1 MEKFYLLG
9 LILVALV
16 LFASEKV
23 RADMVAIGVTLAL
36 MISGILTVEE
46 GFLGFA
52 SPAVIT
58 VVAMF
63 VISAALVRTGV
74 ADTLANAILATG
86 TRSLPLLTLMIMLLV
101 GTMSAFMNNI
111 AAVAIL
117 MPMVFALAGRTGQ
130 PVSKLLIPLSFGSL
144 MGGLTTLVGTPP
156 NLLATNAL
164 EQAGFRGFAMFDFL
178 PTGLAVMAVGLLYML
193 FIGARTIPEREPVG
207 RANGE
212 QPLRRYVTEV
222 EVPEHSS
229 MVGKSVSEARLRD
242 RLGLVVGRL
251 HRRYRKEREE
261 GPLDRPWLAFGR
273 YGREEDVDTYSFVPW
288 PETVIEAGD
297 HLQLEGNPA
306 LLLQKQGPKFLELVG
321 SQMSESE
328 PDEGMGQLGEVAIAP
343 TSGAVGNSLEEAAFN
358 ARYGITVIAVRRSGR
373 EVTERLNTL
382 RLEPGDV
389 LLIRGSSEALAE
401 LAHNPDFLVVNRLE
415 HAERDRRRAKYAMT
429 IMALTVIAAA
439 TGTLHI
445 SVAAMTGMLLM
456 VASGCMPLRELYS
469 HIDWRVIFMIAC
481 MIPLGMAMDDNHT
494 GAASWL
500 AQTTLMLTGQGNPT
514 LVLAVLMLLTVG
526 LTQVM
531 SNAAC
536 VVLVAPIAIAIA
548 QGMSIAP
555 HAFIMGVAIAAS
567 TAFLTPIGHQA
578 NLLVYGVGNYRF
590 GDFARVG
597 GPLTLLIMAVSLFV
611 VPLVWGFH

>member
-1 MEKFYLLG
+1 MDKFYLLG

-23 RADMVAIGVTLAL
+23 RADMVAIGVTLTL
-36 MISGILTVEE
+36 VISGILTVEE
-46 GFLGFA
+46 GFTGFS

-58 VVAMF
+58 VLAMF
-63 VISAALVRTGV
+63 VLSAALVRTGV
-74 ADTLANAILATG
+74 ADSLANAILATG

-156 NLLATNAL
+156 NLLAANAL
-164 EQAGFRGFAMFDFL
+164 EQAGYVGFAMFDFL
-178 PTGLAVMAVGLLYML
+178 PTGLAVMAVGLAYML
-193 FIGARTIPEREPVG
+193 LVGGRTIPEREPAG
-207 RANGE
+207 RAGAE

-222 EVPEHSS
+222 EVPETSS
-229 MVGKSVSEARLRD
+229 LVGKTVSEAKFRD

-251 HRRYRKEREE
+251 HRRYRKDADE
-261 GPLDRPWLAFGR
+261 GPLDRPWLAHGR
-273 YGREEDVDTYSFVPW
+273 YGREEDADTYSFVPW
-288 PETVIEAGD
+288 PETVIVAGD

-321 SQMSESE
+321 SQMSESQ

-343 TSGAVGNSLEEAAFN
+343 TSGAVGHSLEDAAFN
-358 ARYGITVIAVRRSGR
+358 ARYGISVIAVRRSGR

-401 LAHNPDFLVVNRLE
+401 LAHNADFLVVNRLE
-415 HAERDRRRAKYAMT
+415 HAERDRRRAKYAVA
-429 IMALTVIAAA
+429 IMGLTVLAAA

-445 SVAAMTGMLLM
+445 SVAAMTGLLLM
-456 VASGCMPLRELYS
+456 VASGCMPLREVYS

-481 MIPLGMAMDDNHT
+481 MIPLGIAMDDHHT
-494 GAASWL
+494 GAAMWL
-500 AQTTLMLTGQGNPT
+500 AQTTLMLTGEGNPT
-514 LVLAVLMLLTVG
+514 LVLAVLMLLTIG

-548 QGMSIAP
+548 QGMGIAP

-590 GDFARVG
+590 ADFTRVG

-611 VPLVWGFH
+611 VPLVWGF

>member
-36 MISGILTVEE
+36 MIGGVLTVEE

-58 VVAMF
+58 VIAMF
-63 VISAALVRTGV
+63 VLSAALVRTGV
-74 ADTLANAILATG
+74 ADSLANAILATG

-156 NLLATNAL
+156 NLLAANAL
-164 EQAGFRGFAMFDFL
+164 EQAGYPGFAMFDFL
-178 PTGLAVMAVGLLYML
+178 PTGLAVMAVGVAYML
-193 FIGARTIPEREPVG
+193 LMGSRAIPEREPAG
-207 RANGE
+207 RAGGD

-222 EVPEHSS
+222 EIPESS
-229 MVGKSVSEARLRD
+229 SLIGKTVSEAKLRD

-251 HRRYRKEREE
+251 HRRYRKDADE
-261 GPLDRPWLAFGR
+261 GPLDRPWLAHGR

-288 PETVIEAGD
+288 PETVIVAGD

-321 SQMSESE
+321 SQMSESQ

-343 TSGAVGNSLEEAAFN
+343 TSGAVGSSLEEAAFN
-358 ARYGITVIAVRRSGR
+358 SRYGITVIAVRRSGR
-373 EVTERLNTL
+373 EVTERLNFL

-389 LLIRGSSEALAE
+389 LLIRGSAEALAE

-415 HAERDRRRAKYAMT
+415 HAERDRRRAKYAIA
-429 IMALTVIAAA
+429 IMGLTVLAAA

-445 SVAAMTGMLLM
+445 SVAAMTGVLLM
-456 VASGCMPLRELYS
+456 VATGCMPLRELYG

-481 MIPLGMAMDDNHT
+481 MIPLGMAMDDQHT

-500 AQTTLMLTGQGNPT
+500 AQTTLMVTGQGNPT
-514 LVLAVLMLLTVG
+514 LVLAVLMLLTIG

-548 QGMSIAP
+548 QGMGIDP

-590 GDFARVG
+590 ADFTRVG

-611 VPLVWGFH
+611 VPLVWGF

>member
-36 MISGILTVEE
+36 MIGGVLTVEE

-58 VVAMF
+58 VIAMF
-63 VISAALVRTGV
+63 VLSAALVRTGV
-74 ADTLANAILATG
+74 ADSLANAILATG

-156 NLLATNAL
+156 NLLAANAL
-164 EQAGFRGFAMFDFL
+164 EQAGYPGFAMFDFL
-178 PTGLAVMAVGLLYML
+178 PTGLAVMAVGVVYML
-193 FIGARTIPEREPVG
+193 LMGSRTIPEREPAG
-207 RANGE
+207 RAAGE

-222 EVPEHSS
+222 EVPESS
-229 MVGKSVSEARLRD
+229 SLIGKTVSEAKLRD

-251 HRRYRKEREE
+251 HRRYRKDADE
-261 GPLDRPWLAFGR
+261 GPLDRPWLAHGR
-273 YGREEDVDTYSFVPW
+273 YGREEDADTYSFVPW
-288 PETVIEAGD
+288 PETVIVAGD

-321 SQMSESE
+321 SQMSESQ

-343 TSGAVGNSLEEAAFN
+343 TSGAVGHSLEEATFN
-358 ARYGITVIAVRRSGR
+358 ARYGISVIAVRRSGR

-415 HAERDRRRAKYAMT
+415 HAERDRRRAKYAVA
-429 IMALTVIAAA
+429 IMALTVLAAA

-456 VASGCMPLRELYS
+456 VAAGCMPLRELYG

-481 MIPLGMAMDDNHT
+481 MIPLGIAMDDNHT
-494 GAASWL
+494 GAAMWL
-500 AQTTLMLTGQGNPT
+500 AQSTLMLTGQGNPT
-514 LVLAVLMLLTVG
+514 LVLAVLMLLTIG

-548 QGMSIAP
+548 QGMGIDP

-590 GDFARVG
+590 ADFTRVG

-611 VPLVWGFH
+611 VPLVWGF

>member
-58 VVAMF
+58 VIAMF
-63 VISAALVRTGV
+63 VLSAALVRTGV
-74 ADTLANAILATG
+74 ADSLANAILATG

-130 PVSKLLIPLSFGSL
+130 PVSRLLIPLSFGSL

-156 NLLATNAL
+156 NLLAANAL
-164 EQAGFRGFAMFDFL
+164 EQAGYQGFAMFDFL
-178 PTGLAVMAVGLLYML
+178 PTGLAVFAVGLAYML
-193 FIGARTIPEREPVG
+193 FVGSRVIPEREPAG
-207 RANGE
+207 RAGGE

-229 MVGKSVSEARLRD
+229 LAGKTISEAKLRD

-251 HRRYRKEREE
+251 HRRYRKDRNE

-273 YGREEDVDTYSFVPW
+273 YGREEDADTYSFVPW
-288 PETVIEAGD
+288 PETVIEPGD

-321 SQMSESE
+321 SQMSETQ

-343 TSGAVGNSLEEAAFN
+343 TSGAVGSSLEEAAFN
-358 ARYGITVIAVRRSGR
+358 ARYGIAVIAVRRSGR
-373 EVTERLNTL
+373 EVTERLNSL

-389 LLIRGSSEALAE
+389 LLIRGSAEALAE

-415 HAERDRRRAKYAMT
+415 HAERDRRRAKYAVA
-429 IMALTVIAAA
+429 IMALTVLAAA

-445 SVAAMTGMLLM
+445 SVAAMSGMLLM
-456 VASGCMPLRELYS
+456 VAAGCMPLREIYG

-481 MIPLGMAMDDNHT
+481 MIPLGIAMDEQHT
-494 GAASWL
+494 GAAMWL
-500 AQTTLMLTGQGNPT
+500 AQSTLALTGQGNPT

-548 QGMSIAP
+548 QGMGIDP

-590 GDFARVG
+590 GDFTRVG

-611 VPLVWGFH
+611 VPLVWGF

>member
-58 VVAMF
+58 VIAMF
-63 VISAALVRTGV
+63 VLSAALVRTGV
-74 ADTLANAILATG
+74 ADSLANAILATG

-101 GTMSAFMNNI
+101 GSMSAFMNNI

-156 NLLATNAL
+156 NLLAANAL
-164 EQAGFRGFAMFDFL
+164 EQAGYPGFAMFDFL
-178 PTGLAVMAVGLLYML
+178 PTGLAVMAVGLAYML
-193 FIGARTIPEREPVG
+193 FVGGRVIPEREPAG
-207 RANGE
+207 RAGGE

-222 EVPEHSS
+222 EVPEHSTLI
-229 MVGKSVSEARLRD
+229 GKTVSEAKLRD

-251 HRRYRKEREE
+251 HRRYRKDRNE

-273 YGREEDVDTYSFVPW
+273 YGREEDADTYSFVPW

-321 SQMSESE
+321 SQMSETQ

-343 TSGAVGNSLEEAAFN
+343 TSGAVGSSLEEAAFN
-358 ARYGITVIAVRRSGR
+358 ARYGIAVIAVRRSGR
-373 EVTERLNTL
+373 EVTERLNSL

-389 LLIRGSSEALAE
+389 LLIRGSAEALAE

-415 HAERDRRRAKYAMT
+415 HAERDRRRAKYAVAIMT
-429 IMALTVIAAA
+429 LTVLAAA

-445 SVAAMTGMLLM
+445 SVAAMSGMLLM
-456 VASGCMPLRELYS
+456 VAAGCMPLREIYS

-481 MIPLGMAMDDNHT
+481 MIPLGIAMDEQHT
-494 GAASWL
+494 GAAIWL
-500 AQTTLMLTGQGNPT
+500 AQSTLALTGQGNPT

-548 QGMSIAP
+548 QGMGIDP

-590 GDFARVG
+590 GDFTRVG

-611 VPLVWGFH
+611 VPLVWGF